1 MMLKTHSKRAYFH
14 IFPTRNE
21 CKFFPDRKLVP
32 LATLLLQGTSLETL
46 TAWSKGLVSRFRGE
60 RRFSKGMISF
70 TKDELDQKR
79 RRNLTVV
86 LDYYDAK
93 EPYSRIGLLRS
104 YGTLQSY
111 WTTTKLSKLT
121 VVLDYYEAKETYS
134 LIGLPRSYRN
144 LQSYWTTAKL
154 SKLTVVL
161 DYHEAIETYS
171 RIGLPRS

>member
-32 LATLLLQGTSLETL
+32 LATLLLQVTSLETF

-111 WTTTKLSKLT
+111 WTTTKLWKLT
-121 VVLDYYEAKETYS
+121 VVLNYYEPTAYPTNPININGSDIHVEQ
-134 LIGLPRSYRN
+134 LIGVANFAPIKISN
-144 LQSYWTTAKL
+144 
-154 SKLTVVL
+154 
-161 DYHEAIETYS
+161 
-171 RIGLPRS
+171 